1 MGKVLDAAAMAQ
13 FRRDGLYAPVQVASG
28 EEARRLRAQLEA
40 GETDHGGPFKGAV
53 RYKSHLLFKWLS
65 DFIRKKSVL
74 DPVEDILGP
83 NIMVWSTDWWVK
95 EANSPSYVSW
105 HQDSQYWGLDSS
117 KLITLWVALSPSNVA
132 SGCMRYLLGS
142 HLGPDLPH
150 RETYH
155 DDNMLTRGQEI
166 TEGIDE
172 AKAVNV
178 ELDPGEG
185 SIFAFRIA
193 HASHTPTAPPT
204 AASDWRSA
212 SFRRT
217 PDRSGPTTTAP
228 PSCGAS
234 TRTVISNWNRSPNTT
249 STPLPWN
256 STGGRRKN
264 DGRSSTTAPIGKR
277 TGPDERQRA
286 EPAGG
291 ADRSGPPAAAI
302 SVRAGAD
309 PRCPGDRQLRQ
320 PMV

>member
-1 MGKVLDAAAMAQ
+1 MGKVLDAAAIAQ

-193 HASHTPTAPPT
+193 HASHPN
-204 AASDWRSA
+204 RSA
-212 SFRRT
+212 DRRIGLAIRFIP
-217 PDRSGPTTTAP
+217 PDARQIRSDHDSAALVRGVDTHGHFELEPEP
-228 PSCGAS
+228 EYDFD
-234 TRTVISNWNRSPNTT
+234 
-249 STPLPWN
+249 PLAVEFHRW
-256 STGGRRKN
+256 SEEERRKILYHGT
-264 DGRSSTTAPIGKR
+264 DWETHR
-277 TGPDERQRA
+277 T
-286 EPAGG
+286 
-291 ADRSGPPAAAI
+291 
-302 SVRAGAD
+302 
-309 PRCPGDRQLRQ
+309 
-320 PMV
+320 